1 MGEVHNVRWLLDDD
15 GGGVVKVFIDYGAH
29 TVEHRYVFKSFD
41 ELPDYVADSI
51 RQDGRIAGEITTT
64 GVSAEW
70 KTEARPIASREAQAE
85 ACPEREDGHLRTM
98 GVTVALDPV
107 LLYGVSLNSAPDG

>member
-51 RQDGRIAGEITTT
+51 RTDGRIAGEITTT
-64 GVSAEW
+64 GRLVRSG
-70 KTEARPIASREAQAE
+70 KRRPDREPAGRRKQKAVRG
-85 ACPEREDGHLRTM
+85 PE
-98 GVTVALDPV
+98 
-107 LLYGVSLNSAPDG
+107 